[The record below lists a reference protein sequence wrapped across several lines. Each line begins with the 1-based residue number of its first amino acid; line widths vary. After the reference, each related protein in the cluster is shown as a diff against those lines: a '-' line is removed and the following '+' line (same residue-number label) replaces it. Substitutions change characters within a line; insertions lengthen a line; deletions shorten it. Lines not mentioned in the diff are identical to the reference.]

1 MRKHWRPTRMYCGI
15 PANDLLHGDAQPS
28 QNTKASCAR
37 TRRGIQGGNEVN
49 FANIPENAMAP
60 VKIVQPAMTATIQIG
75 DLDRVTR
82 RKLKVVKTTN
92 GRRIKPIVM
101 SIGMGGMAQ
110 SLPQSRAFTRDL
122 ASS

>member
-1 MRKHWRPTRMYCGI
+1 
-15 PANDLLHGDAQPS
+15 
-28 QNTKASCAR
+28 
-37 TRRGIQGGNEVN
+37 
-49 FANIPENAMAP
+49 MAP
-60 VKIVQPAMTATIQIG
+60 VRIAQAAITATIQIG

-101 SIGMGGMAQ
+101 SIGIG
-110 SLPQSRAFTRDL
+110 PQDFTPDL

>member
-1 MRKHWRPTRMYCGI
+1 MRKYWSPTSRYCGI
-15 PANDLLHGDAQPS
+15 SAKDLLHGDAQPS

-49 FANIPENAMAP
+49 FANIPKNAIAP

-82 RKLKVVKTTN
+82 RKLKVAKTTN

-101 SIGMGGMAQ
+101 SIGIGGMAQ
-110 SLPQSRAFTRDL
+110 SLPQSRELHA
-122 ASS
+122 

>member
-1 MRKHWRPTRMYCGI
+1 MYCGI
-15 PANDLLHGDAQPS
+15 SAANDLLHGDAQPS

-49 FANIPENAMAP
+49 FANIPKNAIAP

-82 RKLKVVKTTN
+82 RKLKVAKTTN

-101 SIGMGGMAQ
+101 SIGIGGMAQ
-110 SLPQSRAFTRDL
+110 SLPQSRGL
-122 ASS
+122 HV

>member
-1 MRKHWRPTRMYCGI
+1 
-15 PANDLLHGDAQPS
+15 
-28 QNTKASCAR
+28 
-37 TRRGIQGGNEVN
+37 
-49 FANIPENAMAP
+49 
-60 VKIVQPAMTATIQIG
+60 MTATIQIG

-101 SIGMGGMAQ
+101 SIGIGGMA
-110 SLPQSRAFTRDL
+110 RAYHSAEDFMPDL